1 MAGGTPG
8 KTVQLMAQSML
19 NWIAVWLLQIT
30 VESLPFLNS
39 CLCCCLMKDATLSCN
54 YTGEYWSTSI
64 PLTCSLPFTCRA
76 KASRLIFSK
85 KFIFASIPYI
95 RWSSFTAPGV
105 STHAKILVLTSTW
118 WSKLD
123 LSPDPLN
130 LRGLWSFSPAKHRC
144 TPPVLMLSS
153 ITIGTTSAVDSTS
166 YRSGTAFTG
175 VQWSWPQTEKLYS
188 KATWSKTRKFVI
200 SFWVPIKSSSPVFS
214 SFIFLWP
221 SQN

>member
-130 LRGLWSFSPAKHRC
+130 LRGLWSFPQQNTDAHHQFSCCHPSPLV
-144 TPPVLMLSS
+144 PPVLL
-153 ITIGTTSAVDSTS
+153 TAPATDLAQHLQEF
-166 YRSGTAFTG
+166 SGADHK
-175 VQWSWPQTEKLYS
+175 Q
-188 KATWSKTRKFVI
+188 
-200 SFWVPIKSSSPVFS
+200 KSSTQRLHEVKPEN
-214 SFIFLWP
+214 L
-221 SQN
+221 